1 MLLELSQRLGSV
13 GTKDDVEAL
22 VLEDDA
28 DHLGQGDVVVD
39 DEDARTHSQ
48 DSVTNRSRV
57 QKIPSA
63 ARAFLTVIR
72 FRALRTYGRIEIR
85 TTQAT
90 WRY

>member
-1 MLLELSQRLGSV
+1 M
-13 GTKDDVEAL
+13 
-22 VLEDDA
+22 
-28 DHLGQGDVVVD
+28 
-39 DEDARTHSQ
+39 
-48 DSVTNRSRV
+48 

-72 FRALRTYGRIEIR
+72 FRTLRTYGRIEIR

>member
-1 MLLELSQRLGSV
+1 MLLKLRQSLGSI
-13 GTKDDVEAL
+13 GTKDDAIAL

-39 DEDARTHSQ
+39 DEDARTHSH
-48 DSVTNRSRV
+48 DSVTNRSWM

-72 FRALRTYGRIEIR
+72 FRTLRTYGRIEIR